1 MVFHVSHFQQTW
13 NSWKTKTETGIIWFA
28 LMSTQRKKPEVKFT
42 SSKIKKI
49 VRGVLMSLLFVLLVA
64 EIMGTEKDRLKD
76 QDFINLLLVLIVSKF
91 TDKEFSVLILE
102 GENISSM
109 QSQIKQVIH
118 QTAKILC
125 PHPLPFKQC
134 FLPFPIYFAFA
145 EWVLYSAVEFYSSPR
160 KREQWSSR
168 HRRPGWPYR
177 CTSMSCVWQRSL

>member
-1 MVFHVSHFQQTW
+1 
-13 NSWKTKTETGIIWFA
+13 
-28 LMSTQRKKPEVKFT
+28 
-42 SSKIKKI
+42 
-49 VRGVLMSLLFVLLVA
+49 MSLLFVLLVA

-76 QDFINLLLVLIVSKF
+76 QDFMNLLLVLIVSKF

-134 FLPFPIYFAFA
+134 FLPFPIYFPLQSESCTQLWNFTLPLEKENSDLAN
-145 EWVLYSAVEFYSSPR
+145 
-160 KREQWSSR
+160 
-168 HRRPGWPYR
+168 RRPG
-177 CTSMSCVWQRSL
+177 

>member
-1 MVFHVSHFQQTW
+1 
-13 NSWKTKTETGIIWFA
+13 
-28 LMSTQRKKPEVKFT
+28 
-42 SSKIKKI
+42 
-49 VRGVLMSLLFVLLVA
+49 MSLLFVLLVA

-91 TDKEFSVLILE
+91 TDKKFSVLILE

-145 EWVLYSAVEFYSSPR
+145 E
-160 KREQWSSR
+160 
-168 HRRPGWPYR
+168 
-177 CTSMSCVWQRSL
+177 